1 MIVNCVLW
9 DVKRKDHIIYRDDLK
24 RMKRGAMIVDVSCD
38 RHGGIE
44 TSEPTTIEKPT
55 YMVDGVLHYA
65 VDHTPTIFYKT
76 FSYNNSEVLYPYI
89 PYIDM
94 LICEETDE
102 VLNSALIMR
111 GGQIID
117 ERISA
122 FQGR

>member
-1 MIVNCVLW
+1 
-9 DVKRKDHIIYRDDLK
+9 
-24 RMKRGAMIVDVSCD
+24 
-38 RHGGIE
+38 
-44 TSEPTTIEKPT
+44 
-55 YMVDGVLHYA
+55 MVDGVLHYA

-89 PYIDM
+89 DM
-94 LICEETDE
+94 LIYEETDE